1 MRSDTRGI
9 KDGEVAQSL
18 PGDGDVLASI
28 ATMHA
33 IVYPDI
39 LGPLVCEAV
48 EDIDERSQSRVAI
61 PRRDPATARH
71 GGLQTDDTGSS
82 QLGNLCSWLLIFF
95 IVCLLGR
102 GGLTLHLLPYPTRLV
117 RRMRKM
123 LAPLTDGYTHD
134 SGPR

>member
-1 MRSDTRGI
+1 
-9 KDGEVAQSL
+9 
-18 PGDGDVLASI
+18 
-28 ATMHA
+28 MHA
-33 IVYPDI
+33 IVYPDL

-48 EDIDERSQSRVAI
+48 EDIDERRLPRVAI
-61 PRRDPATARH
+61 PRCDPATARH

-82 QLGNLCSWLLIFF
+82 QLGNLRSWIFF
-95 IVCLLGR
+95 FFNVCLLGR
-102 GGLTLHLLPYPTRLV
+102 GGLTSHLLPYPTRLV